1 MATDVERLIVA
12 LEART
17 TAFERA
23 LRQANG
29 TANRQARSIERR
41 FQQMNRNIASGFNGL
56 GASITKAF
64 AVAGGVRGM
73 QTLLDSATRIDN
85 ALKVAGLSGQELEK
99 VYARLRDS
107 AVKNAAPLE
116 TLVTL
121 YGRAALVQKELNVS
135 QEEMLN

>member
-41 FQQMNRNIASGFNGL
+41 FQQMNRNIASGFGGL

-64 AVAGGVRGM
+64 AVVGGVRGM

-85 ALKVAGLSGQELEK
+85 ALKVAGLSGAELER
-99 VYARLRDS
+99 VYGRLRDM
-107 AVKNAAPLE
+107 ALKNAAPLE
-116 TLVTL
+116 TMVEL
-121 YGRAALVQKELNVS
+121 YSRLKLVQGELNIS
-135 QEEMLN
+135 GAQ